1 MPSNNSFYDAF
12 RKAYRKAPILHEQCN
27 ILVIGKTGVGK
38 STLINALFG
47 EPLAEAKAGKPVT
60 KNIKSYQTKNC
71 PVTVYD
77 SPGLELS
84 SDNLFNQIFFDHK
97 RWVKKEVFKL
107 IDTQMRLAPKEH
119 IHVIWYCINNTSDKI
134 EKAEEEW
141 IKQLRAKGLPVIIV
155 LTKASQETNEEFL
168 NCLRKLPTS
177 NIIPVLAQSQ
187 RTKDSYTVEA
197 HGLDKLVKTT
207 AQLIPEVAKIA
218 FTAAIKST
226 DLKAHIAAFW
236 LTHTYIPSAFIGP
249 FLIPVPFIGSKGSAA
264 LVQMTMLGHISS
276 VFDLAL
282 DLGFISTLFCAAN
295 GTTLEF
301 GIEEVL
307 TIEAVKEGL
316 KINSLEDVVKHIL
329 NNITEWIHSL
339 VKEVPAEIPVFGG
352 AIAGSS
358 AAVSTLVIGL
368 AYIDILKEFYKQ
380 VEFDGKKLSV
390 SELGVMLRARIE
402 YYANNLWEVLKLL
415 LPGGS
420 ANFQSSF

>member
-1 MPSNNSFYDAF
+1 MTSNNSFYDAF
-12 RKAYRKAPILHEQCN
+12 HTAYTQAPILHEQCN

-38 STLINALFG
+38 STLTNAIFG
-47 EPLAEAKAGKPVT
+47 ERLAEAKAGKPVT
-60 KNIKSYQTKNC
+60 KNIKSYKTKNC

-97 RWVKKEVFKL
+97 RWVKKEVLQL
-107 IDTQMRLAPKEH
+107 IDIQMKLAPKEH
-119 IHVIWYCINNTSDKI
+119 IHVIWYCINNTADKI

-155 LTKASQETNEEFL
+155 LTKASQETNKEFL
-168 NCLRKLPTS
+168 NCLAELPTS
-177 NIIPVLAQSQ
+177 HIIPVLAQPQ
-187 RTKDSYTVEA
+187 QIHHSYTMQA
-197 HGLDKLVKTT
+197 HGLEQLVKTT

-218 FTAAIKST
+218 FTAAIKSL
-226 DLKAHIAAFW
+226 DFKAHTAAFW

-249 FLIPVPFIGSKGSAA
+249 FLINVPFIGSKGSAA
-264 LVQMTMLGHISS
+264 LVQMTMLGHISG
-276 VFDLAL
+276 VFDLAF

-295 GTTLEF
+295 GIGLEF
-301 GIEEVL
+301 GVEELL

-316 KINSLEDVVKHIL
+316 KIDSLEDVVKHIL
-329 NNITEWIHSL
+329 NNITESIHSL

-358 AAVSTLVIGL
+358 AAVSTLVMGL

-380 VEFDGKKLSV
+380 AEFDGKKLSV
-390 SELGVMLRARIE
+390 SELGGMLHEKIE
-402 YYANNLWEVLKLL
+402 YYANNFGEVLKLL
-415 LPGGS
+415 LASGS
-420 ANFQSSF
+420 SNFQQSF